1 MDNENTT
8 TDIITEEFED
18 LTLFDEKSDAQKER
32 EKIEKDLIQRQDEL
46 QIELESQIEGKTQK
60 IDEKSYLRKRIEEK
74 DRHIAELNK
83 EIKYIKTTEIHK
95 LNNKLDSNEEAINRF
110 SERIES
116 LESTIRELNDL
127 LQPRALSKLEKQR
140 ILSDFFREEN

>member
-1 MDNENTT
+1 MGNENTT
-8 TDIITEEFED
+8 TDIVTEEFED
-18 LTLFDEKSDAQKER
+18 LALFDKESDVQKER
-32 EKIEKDLIQRQDEL
+32 EKYEKDLIKRQDEL
-46 QIELESQIEGKTQK
+46 QIEPESQTEGKTQK
-60 IDEKSYLRKRIEEK
+60 IDEISYLRKKVEEK

-83 EIKYIKTTEIHK
+83 EIKYIKTTEILK
-95 LNNKLDSNEEAINRF
+95 LHNKLESNNEAIRGF

-127 LQPRALSKLEKQR
+127 LQPRAISNGEKQR

>member
-18 LTLFDEKSDAQKER
+18 LTLFDKKSDAQKER

-60 IDEKSYLRKRIEEK
+60 IDEISYLRKRIEEK
-74 DRHIAELNK
+74 DIHIAELNK
-83 EIKYIKTTEIHK
+83 EIKYIKTTKIHK

-127 LQPRALSKLEKQR
+127 LQPRTLSKLEKKR

>member
-18 LTLFDEKSDAQKER
+18 LTLFDKKSDAQKER

-60 IDEKSYLRKRIEEK
+60 IDEISYLRKRIEEK

-83 EIKYIKTTEIHK
+83 EIKYIKTTEIVK